1 MNLFDLEPLFRS
13 LEALPAADGAAGGY
27 PGFAARFREVLD
39 VIAREQP
46 DWAERARGYRD
57 LNATRLEALRAAL
70 LGSGAEGPDDP
81 LLEFAL
87 LQTLRRYHRS
97 QDAEPRSEG
106 PDDATCPVCGAEADV
121 AYLDANGFRYAVC
134 RICDSRWPVPRVRC
148 LYCGEEEAKKL
159 EYYPYEAGYRLYR
172 CKSCGR
178 TLPAVDLRETGRL
191 DLPRLRAAAVE
202 MQFLYEA
209 GAVEE

>member
-1 MNLFDLEPLFRS
+1 M
-13 LEALPAADGAAGGY
+13 
-27 PGFAARFREVLD
+27 
-39 VIAREQP
+39 IAREQP